1 MMKDFTFAC
10 LIIAGAFALMTAALL
25 IYSIWLACRIEE
37 LKHQLRRSPTIPR
50 DGQGRRIQ
58 ERL

>member
-10 LIIAGAFALMTAALL
+10 LIIAGTFALMTAALL

-37 LKHQLRRSPTIPR
+37 LKRQLRRPTVLR
-50 DGQGRRIQ
+50 DGQGRRIR
-58 ERL
+58 ERI